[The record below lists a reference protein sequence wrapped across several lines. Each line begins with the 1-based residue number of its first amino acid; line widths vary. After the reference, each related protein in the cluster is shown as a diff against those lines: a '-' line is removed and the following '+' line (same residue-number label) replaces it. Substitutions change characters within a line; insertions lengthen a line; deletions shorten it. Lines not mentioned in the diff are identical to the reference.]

1 MSKSKSKMKTHTWGK
16 QLVAKVICPNCWHS
30 FSPEESLYISKH
42 PDLVGDPIAG
52 ENEYQRFEAM
62 RFNVRGEALDPL
74 GFATTDVACPRCH
87 LQVPEAMLEVAPL
100 FVSII
105 GAPASGKSYFLTSMT
120 WELRRLIPQMALSF
134 SDADPVRNSPI
145 HEYEQALF
153 MNPRPNDPTEIRK
166 TQSDDPRLYRTT
178 MIEGA
183 AVRFP
188 VPLQFLLWPTPE
200 HSKYAAARQVG
211 RLIVLYDN
219 AGEDFLPGAEDGAS
233 PVVQHLAKSQILL
246 SFFDPTQD
254 PGFRAECG
262 SDDPQLSGEL
272 RPGQQAPAIMH
283 RQETLLRETAV
294 RIRRYLGI
302 AQDERIKKP
311 LIVIIPKFDIIAKM
325 AGISLDKEPYTESK
339 EARPGLMD
347 LGRVER
353 VSNKLRELFR
363 RLCPE
368 YVATAEGLSMA
379 VRYIPVSALGRSP
392 ELVQRSGQSFYG
404 IRPADIQPKWATVPL
419 MYCLCKWAPGTI
431 TRATMK
437 VPVDPAVWSEP
448 SAEQLRQNK
457 QTFDHDK
464 NR

>member
-1 MSKSKSKMKTHTWGK
+1 MSKSKIKTHTWGK

-42 PDLVGDPIAG
+42 PDLVGDQVAG
-52 ENEYQRFEAM
+52 ANEYQRFEAM
-62 RFNVRGEALDPL
+62 RFNVQGEALDPL

-120 WELRRLIPQMALSF
+120 WALRRLIPQMALSF
-134 SDADPVRNSPI
+134 SDADPIRNSPI
-145 HEYEQALF
+145 HEYEQSLF
-153 MNPRPNDPTEIRK
+153 MNPRPDEPTEIRK

-178 MIEGA
+178 MLEGA

-219 AGEDFLPGAEDGAS
+219 AGEDFLPGAEDGSS
-233 PVVQHLAKSQILL
+233 PVVQHLAKSQILF

-283 RQETLLRETAV
+283 RQETLLRETTV
-294 RIRRYLGI
+294 RIRRYLGM
-302 AQDERIKKP
+302 AQDERLKKP
-311 LIVIIPKFDIIAKM
+311 LIVIVPKFDIVAKM
-325 AGISLDKEPYTESK
+325 AGISLDTEPYTESK
-339 EARPGLMD
+339 EDRPALMD

-353 VSNKLRELFR
+353 VSDKLRELFR

-368 YVATAEGLSMA
+368 YVASAEGLSMA
-379 VRYIPVSALGRSP
+379 VRYVPVSALGGSP
-392 ELVQRSGQSFYG
+392 ELVHRDELSFYG
-404 IRPADIQPKWATVPL
+404 IRPANIKPKWVTVPL

-437 VPVDPAVWSEP
+437 IPVDPSVWSEP
-448 SAEQLRQNK
+448 SAEQLKRSKRPGANDQN
-457 QTFDHDK
+457 
-464 NR
+464 R

>member
-1 MSKSKSKMKTHTWGK
+1 MSKSKIKTHTWGK

-42 PDLVGDPIAG
+42 PDLVGDPVAG

-62 RFNVRGEALDPL
+62 RFNAQGDALDPL

-120 WELRRLIPQMALSF
+120 WQLRRLIPKMALSF
-134 SDADPVRNSPI
+134 SDADPIRNSPI

-153 MNPRPNDPTEIRK
+153 MNPRPDEPTEIRK

-178 MIEGA
+178 MLEGA

-219 AGEDFLPGAEDGAS
+219 AGEDFLPGAEDGSS
-233 PVVQHLAKSQILL
+233 PVVQHLAKSQILF

-262 SDDPQLSGEL
+262 SADPQLSGEL

-283 RQETLLRETAV
+283 RQETLLRETTV
-294 RIRRYLGI
+294 RIRRYLGM
-302 AQDERIKKP
+302 AQDERLKKP
-311 LIVIIPKFDIIAKM
+311 LIVIVPKFDIIAKM
-325 AGISLDKEPYTESK
+325 AGISLDTEPYTESK
-339 EARPGLMD
+339 EDRPALMD

-353 VSNKLRELFR
+353 VSDKLRELFR

-368 YVATAEGLSMA
+368 YVASAESLSMA
-379 VRYIPVSALGRSP
+379 VRYIPVSALGGSP
-392 ELVQRSGQSFYG
+392 ELVHRDELSFYG
-404 IRPADIQPKWATVPL
+404 IRPANIKPKWVTVPL
-419 MYCLCKWAPGTI
+419 MYCLCKWAPGTV

-437 VPVDPAVWSEP
+437 IPIDPSMWSEP
-448 SAEQLRQNK
+448 SAEQLEKSKRPGDNDQN
-457 QTFDHDK
+457 
-464 NR
+464 R